1 MTMPAKPATTAK
13 PTRRPNQPGPKVE
26 ESRPD
31 DRDYVSREDAL
42 RLLGVKR
49 PTLYTYVSRGW
60 IHSLPL
66 NEGRKHVFSRED
78 ISRMQARSMA
88 RAGAGARAESAMRY
102 GEPVITTR
110 ITEITP
116 EGPRYRN
123 RLALDLARQSSTF
136 EAVAVLLWTGAWL
149 DDQLHWLSD
158 LPDFQPDALVKALG
172 GNQAFDEILKTLAC
186 TVLALGVRTRSA
198 AELQRG
204 DTLDAARKII
214 QMMTGMLGLL
224 SPRRRYVPV
233 RAGES
238 LAASA
243 ARSLGLPASDET
255 CYALNAM
262 MVLCADYELTP
273 ANFTAR
279 VVASSGGDLH
289 ACVAAGLCAH
299 SGTLTGQ
306 ICDKLEELLLDNATR
321 QSLERRLETVRK
333 LGVKVYGFNHPLYP
347 RGDPRAYWM
356 IDLARTLKPKSRAAQ
371 NAIWFLER
379 VQEDCHMYP
388 GLPAGLVALGI
399 ALDLPRK
406 STPVLWG
413 IARTAGQIAHVIEQR
428 NAGFVLRPRARFVA
442 S

>member
-1 MTMPAKPATTAK
+1 MPKIAKQASPRRAREPDPPAD
-13 PTRRPNQPGPKVE
+13 E
-26 ESRPD
+26 
-31 DRDYVSREDAL
+31 RDYVPREEAL

-60 IHSLPL
+60 IRSLPL

-78 ISRMQARSMA
+78 IQRMHTRSMA
-88 RAGAGARAESAMRY
+88 RAGAAARAEGAMRY
-102 GEPVITTR
+102 GEPGITTR

-123 RLALDLARQSSTF
+123 RLALDLARQGSAF
-136 EAVAVLLWTGAWL
+136 ESVAVLLWTGAWH
-149 DDQLHWLSD
+149 DDPLRWPAD
-158 LPDFQPDALVKALG
+158 PPDFHPDDLIKAVG
-172 GNQAFDEILKTLAC
+172 GGQAFDEILKCLAC

-214 QMMTGMLGLL
+214 QVMTGMLGML
-224 SPRRRYVPV
+224 SPRRRYTPV
-233 RAGES
+233 RPGEP
-238 LAASA
+238 LAVGV
-243 ARSLGLPASDET
+243 ARALGIPPTRET

-279 VVASSGGDLH
+279 IVASSGSDLH

-299 SGTLTGQ
+299 AGSMTGQ
-306 ICDKLEELLLDNATR
+306 LCDRLEELLLDNASR
-321 QSLERRLETVRK
+321 QSLGRRLETVRK
-333 LGVKVYGFNHPLYP
+333 SGVRVYGFNHPLYP
-347 RGDPRAYWM
+347 KGDPRADWL
-356 IDLARTLKPKSRAAQ
+356 IALARTLKPKSRAGQ

-388 GLPAGLVALGI
+388 GIPAGLVALAV
-399 ALDLPRK
+399 ALNLPRR
-406 STPVLWG
+406 SAPAIWG
-413 IARTAGQIAHVIEQR
+413 IARTAGQIAHVLEQR